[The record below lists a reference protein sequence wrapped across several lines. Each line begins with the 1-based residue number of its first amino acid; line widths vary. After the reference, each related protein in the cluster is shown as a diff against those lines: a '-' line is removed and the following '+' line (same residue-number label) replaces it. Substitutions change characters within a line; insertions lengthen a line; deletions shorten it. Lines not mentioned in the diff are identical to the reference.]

1 MNFDYS
7 DEQRALHESL
17 ARWLDKHY
25 TFARRRERLQAT
37 LTIDEATWHTL
48 AEMGL
53 LALALPEDH
62 GGLGG
67 GSVDVAGVMGL
78 LGARLVLEP
87 YLPTVL
93 AAMLLADT
101 GTPEQRE
108 RWLPELAQG
117 RLRLALAH
125 GEPGSRHARTRVT
138 TTARRDGD
146 PWRLDGHKA
155 VVVGAPHAHRLL
167 VSARVSGAVDAADGL
182 TLFVLDANAAGVEL
196 RSYRNHD
203 GQQAADVMLRNVQVP
218 DAQRLGAPGS
228 AGPAIDHALDRGAA
242 MVCEEALGILRA
254 MNDTTLDYL
263 KARKQF
269 GVAIGS
275 FQALQHRMADM
286 VVATEQANS
295 MALLAAVKADSRN
308 AAERAHAVSAAKA
321 YIGQQA
327 RFVGQQAIQLHGGM
341 GITDEMMVSHLF
353 KRLTLIESSFGD
365 TDHHLERVSAALL
378 AA

>member
-17 ARWLDKHY
+17 TRWLDKHY
-25 TFARRRERLQAT
+25 TFAQRRERLHAASAT
-37 LTIDEATWHTL
+37 DDATWHTL

-53 LALALPEDH
+53 LALPLPEAH

-67 GSVDVAGVMGL
+67 DSVDLAGVMAI
-78 LGARLVLEP
+78 LGAKGVLEP

-93 AAMLLADT
+93 AARLLADT
-101 GTPEQRE
+101 GTPGQCD
-108 RWLPELAQG
+108 RWLPDVAQG
-117 RLRLALAH
+117 RLRLTFAH
-125 GEPGSRHARTRVT
+125 GEPGTRHARTRVA
-138 TTARRDGD
+138 TAAAREGD
-146 PWRLDGHKA
+146 VWRLAGHKA
-155 VVVGAPHAHRLL
+155 VVVGAPQSALL
-167 VSARVSGAVDAADGL
+167 VVSARVAGAIDSSAGL
-182 TLFVLDANAAGVEL
+182 ALFAVEPNAPGIEL

-203 GQQAADVMLRNVQVP
+203 GQLAADMLLRDVRVP
-218 DAQRLGAPGS
+218 DGQRLGA
-228 AGPAIDHALDRGAA
+228 AGDAAAAIEHALDRGAA
-242 MVCEEALGILRA
+242 AVCAEAVGIMRA
-254 MNDTTLDYL
+254 MNDTTLEYL
-263 KARKQF
+263 KTRKQF

-295 MALLAAVKADSRN
+295 MALMAAAKADSHD

-321 YIGQQA
+321 YVGQQA

-365 TDHHLERVSAALL
+365 TDHHFERVSAALL
-378 AA
+378 TA